1 MYIPFF
7 NLLFK
12 NYVCEI
18 HSLISLLLSIL
29 LYDYSPAYLPILLL
43 MDLLFPIFEVMNN
56 AFIKSLVL
64 VYALG
69 FFIEVNTSLK

>member
-1 MYIPFF
+1 M
-7 NLLFK
+7 LFK

-29 LYDYSPAYLPILLL
+29 LYNYSPAYLPILLL
-43 MDLLFPIFEVMNN
+43 MGLLFPIFEIMNN

-69 FFIEVNTSLK
+69 FLIEVNTSLK